1 MGNRLFRLTVA
12 TFILAAGVISA
23 IAQERYVLPTDEA
36 HQDASFVAFRTKLIA
51 AVERHDANFIINIL
65 DPKIQLSFGGDAGIA
80 DFKKLWKVQQK
91 NSKFWAAM
99 LPVIKNGGHF
109 DKVVPGVKR
118 FEAPYTFGGFPTDLD
133 SFEYSVIFG
142 SKVRLRRSAGLEAPI
157 VEELSYNVVKV
168 DFEQSVKAK
177 GSTEDDPTYDWL
189 KVTTLG
195 GKTGFVKSEFV
206 RSPIDLRAGFEKK
219 KGVWKLVFF
228 IAGD

>member
-1 MGNRLFRLTVA
+1 MANRLFKLTVVI
-12 TFILAAGVISA
+12 FILTACVISA
-23 IAQERYVLPTDEA
+23 TAQERYVMPTDDA
-36 HQDASFVAFRTKLIA
+36 KQDASFLAFRTKLIA
-51 AVERHDANFIINIL
+51 AVERHDANFIIGII

-80 DFKKLWKVQQK
+80 DFKKLWKVEQK
-91 NSKFWAAM
+91 TSKFWAAM

-142 SKVRLRRSAGLEAPI
+142 SKVRLRRSGGLDAPI
-157 VEELSYNVVKV
+157 VEELSFNIIKV
-168 DFEQSVKAK
+168 DFENSVRSK
-177 GSTEDDPTYDWL
+177 GSSDDDPQYDWL
-189 KVTTLG
+189 KITTLG
-195 GKTGFVKSEFV
+195 GKTGFVKAEFV

-219 KGVWKLVFF
+219 RGVWKMVFF